1 VKIVIVVMNLDS
13 GENEIKAVINKLDE
27 HGYCCHLIRG
37 VARLVVAAVGSE
49 LGGVPPGLEV
59 LPGVEKVVRIMQPF
73 KLVSREVRPED
84 TVVRAGPLLLG
95 DGFFSVMA
103 GPCAVES
110 REQLNEA
117 AWAVRRA
124 GAVGL
129 RGGAFKPRTS
139 PYAFQGLEKLGLEYL
154 AQAGK
159 ETGLAVVT
167 EVVDPANVE
176 MVAAVADVLQ
186 VGARNMQNFPLLR
199 EVGKLRCPVLLK
211 RGLSATVEEW
221 LMAAEYILSEG
232 NEQVILCE
240 RGIRTFETYTRN
252 TLDISAVALAKRLSH
267 LPVVVDPSHAAGQ
280 WRLVRPLSLAA
291 LAAGAD
297 GLLIEVHPD
306 PARALCD
313 GPQSLTPAHFTELME
328 ELKALAGALG
338 KQFVRGESFQ

>member
-1 VKIVIVVMNLDS
+1 MIVVMNLDAR
-13 GENEIKAVINKLDE
+13 EEEVRAVEEKLQE
-27 HGYCCHLIRG
+27 HGYCCHQIRG
-37 VARLVVAAVGSE
+37 VSRLVVAAVGSE

-73 KLVSREVRPED
+73 KLVSREAKTED
-84 TVVRAGPLLLG
+84 SVVRAGPLCLG
-95 DGFFSVMA
+95 GGFFSVMA

-110 REQLNEA
+110 REQLRQA
-117 AWAVRRA
+117 AWAVRQA

-139 PYAFQGLEKLGLEYL
+139 PYAFQGLEKIGLEYL
-154 AQAGK
+154 AQARE
-159 ETGLAVVT
+159 ETGLAIVT
-167 EVVDPANVE
+167 EVINAADVE
-176 MVAAVADVLQ
+176 LVAGVADVVQ

-199 EVGKLRCPVLLK
+199 EVGKLRRPVLLK

-232 NEQVILCE
+232 NDDVILCE

-313 GPQSLTPAHFTELME
+313 GPQSLTPAHFSELMD
-328 ELKALAGALG
+328 ELAALAPVLG
-338 KQFVRGESFQ
+338 KKLCRGERSK